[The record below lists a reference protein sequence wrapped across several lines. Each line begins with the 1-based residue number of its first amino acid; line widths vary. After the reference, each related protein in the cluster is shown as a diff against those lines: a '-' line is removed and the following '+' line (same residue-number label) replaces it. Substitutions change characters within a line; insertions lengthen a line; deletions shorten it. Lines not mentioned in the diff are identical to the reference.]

1 MSSTEII
8 ILAVG
13 GITAS
18 LLYISR
24 HIITS
29 KCWSKDEC
37 CTMNLRKNSQ
47 SRLSVAEPAVA
58 SIVAEPVEPKPAVV
72 SSVV

>member
-37 CTMNLRKNSQ
+37 CTMNLRRNSQ
-47 SRLSVAEPAVA
+47 SGLAVA
-58 SIVAEPVEPKPAVV
+58 KPEVASVVDEPKPAIV